1 MSEHSFSIDNS
12 SPVNPHSQ
20 RLAHIRQQVLPLFL
34 NDSQFVETILGTADE
49 HARLSD
55 DELHSKSKLVKNLL
69 TDLHAAD
76 LADMLEALPYDERL
90 ALWHL
95 IDNHQRGEVL
105 VEASVSVWDS
115 LIKDMSDKELLRA
128 VATLHVDE
136 QAYIAEHQIGRA
148 HV

>member
-49 HARLSD
+49 HARLCD

-95 IDNHQRGEVL
+95 IDNHQRGDVL
-105 VEASVSVWDS
+105 VEDSVSV
-115 LIKDMSDKELLRA
+115 L
-128 VATLHVDE
+128 
-136 QAYIAEHQIGRA
+136 
-148 HV
+148 